1 MDDAGAIDDL
11 GDRERGARRGPRVR
25 GPVDRRA
32 DRHPDRPTDERAEA
46 LKERVYAT
54 FTGLAIVLVQ
64 LNNAEHLLA
73 SNATYAL
80 LIGIVG
86 ITVAGFAADVIAHMS
101 VHAAFPTGDDI
112 ARMLRIAG
120 SALASAVVPLVLLV
134 LAWTDVLDLERAL
147 RTASIVYLAT
157 LGVIGY
163 FAVRRTRL
171 GFWQQLVALAILVA
185 LGGLVILLQQ
195 LAHEH

>member
-1 MDDAGAIDDL
+1 MGEGAALDPGAPQGPDRRS
-11 GDRERGARRGPRVR
+11 GHGRAQRER
-25 GPVDRRA
+25 RA
-32 DRHPDRPTDERAEA
+32 TRAVEERAEA

-64 LNNAEHLLA
+64 WGNVEHLDA
-73 SNATYAL
+73 TRATYAL

-101 VHAAFPTGDDI
+101 VHAAFPTG
-112 ARMLRIAG
+112 AELGRMLRIAG
-120 SALASAVVPLVLLV
+120 TALASAFVPVVLLA
-134 LAWTDVLDLERAL
+134 LAWADVLELDTAL
-147 RTASIVYLAT
+147 RSASIVYLAT
-157 LGVIGY
+157 LAVIGY

-171 GFWQQLVALAILVA
+171 GWWQQLAALAILVA
-185 LGGLVILLQQ
+185 LGGLVVLLQQ